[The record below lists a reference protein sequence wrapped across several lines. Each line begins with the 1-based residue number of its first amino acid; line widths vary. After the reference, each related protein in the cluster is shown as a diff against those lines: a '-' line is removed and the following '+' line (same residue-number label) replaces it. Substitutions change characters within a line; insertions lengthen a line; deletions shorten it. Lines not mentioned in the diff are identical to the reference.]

1 MATATLAP
9 AGPVPADPGQPASSP
24 AQDHVRR
31 LHAAG
36 GTWTGIAAAA
46 GLAPTTVRDLAT
58 GRRPATPY
66 TTTAVLAVTTS
77 IPPGTPVDAGGTRLR
92 LRALHVMGH
101 SSARIARA
109 VGASD
114 KTIRKLVCDDATTIS
129 PRLRDAIIAV
139 YDAWWDKRAPG
150 RTPAERGAATAA
162 RKRAIAG
169 NWCAAAALDEDKLD
183 VPGYQPGYGWKPA
196 TGTCTAPDI
205 SLPGLRHRKN
215 RQTRQVTT

>member
-31 LHAAG
+31 LHAEG

-46 GLAPTTVRDLAT
+46 GLARTTVRDLAT

-66 TTTAVLAVTTS
+66 TTTAVLAVTTPA
-77 IPPGTPVDAGGTRLR
+77 PPRTPVDAGGTRLR

-101 SSARIARA
+101 GSARIARA

-114 KTIRKLVCDDATTIS
+114 KTIRQLVRGDAHTIS
-129 PRLRDAIIAV
+129 LKLREAIIAV
-139 YDAWWDKRAPG
+139 YDAWWDKRAPE
-150 RTPAERGAATAA
+150 RTPSERGAATAA

-169 NWCAAAALDEDKLD
+169 NWCAAAALDEDQLD
-183 VPGYQPGYGWKPA
+183 TPRYRPRQGWKPA
-196 TGTCTAPDI
+196 TGTGIAPDI
-205 SLPGLRHRKN
+205 HPPA
-215 RQTRQVTT
+215 RQQKRTRA